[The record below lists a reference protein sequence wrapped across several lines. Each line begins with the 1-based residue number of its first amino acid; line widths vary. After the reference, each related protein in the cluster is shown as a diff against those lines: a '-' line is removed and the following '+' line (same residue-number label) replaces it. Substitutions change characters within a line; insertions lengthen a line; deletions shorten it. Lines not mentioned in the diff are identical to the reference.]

1 MTKPTI
7 ELSESVFKK
16 IQVLSPENQKQIL
29 DFLESITA
37 NSDETQEKKAT
48 RISGLYQGQGWISDD
63 FNDPLTNEFFAEI

>member
-63 FNDPLTNEFFAEI
+63 FNDPLTDEFFSEV

>member
-29 DFLESITA
+29 DFLEFITA
-37 NSDETQEKKAT
+37 NSDETQEKKQ
-48 RISGLYQGQGWISDD
+48 L
-63 FNDPLTNEFFAEI
+63 EFQDCIKDKAG